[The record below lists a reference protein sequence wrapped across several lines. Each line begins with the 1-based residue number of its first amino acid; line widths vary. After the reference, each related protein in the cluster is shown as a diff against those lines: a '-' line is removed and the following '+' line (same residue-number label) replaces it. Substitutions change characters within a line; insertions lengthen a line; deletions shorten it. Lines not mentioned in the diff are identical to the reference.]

1 MSTWKTCN
9 LHKLIGSRG
18 GIVSLRLAGC
28 RENGHDIAA
37 LLGTSTKRSNL
48 AGIFLEDSSLPDT
61 GIYHVYKILRYLQ
74 PNFRDRIIKPC
85 GSAMWSD
92 LKSDS
97 PLDLQALL
105 WDVQGVFPKASMKNC
120 KYASRNRS
128 DIPGHSLSPVASPN
142 IENARIFCS
151 SCFQQEM
158 RCSHNINRSTILS
171 FECPYRLKST
181 ECPTAYLCTWD

>member
-1 MSTWKTCN
+1 MPCRVQGEWTRYSCFTWYLYQKKQSSWDF
-9 LHKLIGSRG
+9 LG
-18 GIVSLRLAGC
+18 GLLSS
-28 RENGHDIAA
+28 GHWYIPC
-37 LLGTSTKRSNL
+37 
-48 AGIFLEDSSLPDT
+48 IQE
-61 GIYHVYKILRYLQ
+61 ILRYLQ
-74 PNFRDRIIKPC
+74 PKFRDRIIKPC

-142 IENARIFCS
+142 IENALIFCN
-151 SCFQQEM
+151 SCFQEEM